1 VASDTWRGR
10 GTRTSSR
17 RIPRILREL
26 MDPSPSHRAFVA
38 AWPDA
43 APPPAAAW
51 PLIGRD
57 EAVRELADRRRIDRD
72 IAAARAREDEEA
84 WRGAWAE
91 GEQMAFDAAIDRA
104 RAARGSAA
112 PASRAAGRVAV

>member
-1 VASDTWRGR
+1 
-10 GTRTSSR
+10 
-17 RIPRILREL
+17 

-57 EAVRELADRRRIDRD
+57 EAARELADALIDRD